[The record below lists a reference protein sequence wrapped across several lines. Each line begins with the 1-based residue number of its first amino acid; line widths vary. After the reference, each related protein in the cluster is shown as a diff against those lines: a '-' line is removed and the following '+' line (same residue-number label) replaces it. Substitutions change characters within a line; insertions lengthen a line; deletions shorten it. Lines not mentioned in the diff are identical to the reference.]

1 MTVTADPSRPSW
13 RRGSRIAAALV
24 LPAFIAAVLSC
35 GTAQGAGLR
44 FGMYPGGVAGQLG
57 PTPAAPK
64 PDDPQK
70 QLAALADLRPPGGPF
85 VVHLYRSYLSD
96 ESDAAEE
103 LEAQKQVERYT
114 SAGYLVEYV
123 VRYRRDD
130 DVDGY
135 VRFLRGLVD
144 RFASNPRFVGL
155 QVANEVNFTVS
166 KDSSD
171 GAYAGAKDALIQ
183 GVIAAHDEAQKRGYD
198 QLEVGFN
205 YVYRLDPQSDQGFW
219 DYLRDQGGPP
229 FAEAVDWIGLDAY
242 PGTFFPPAAT
252 SDQMGPEMVKA
263 LDLIRSY
270 AHGAGIADSVPI
282 HVAENGYPTGAG
294 RSYETQ
300 KAGLEAMVGTVAANS
315 EKYDVSDYRWFDLR
329 DADTSSP
336 NFQQHYGLT
345 EDDYTP
351 KPAYASWK
359 SLIRKLSVRDPVP
372 QPPTPAATRP
382 RLRLRCYYR
391 GVRARVTGP
400 GVVAVTFRARG
411 TTLTDR
417 RAPFTRSIRL
427 RRPRALRVV
436 ALARRADGSSVRL
449 ATRRVC
455 K

>member
-1 MTVTADPSRPSW
+1 
-13 RRGSRIAAALV
+13 
-24 LPAFIAAVLSC
+24 
-35 GTAQGAGLR
+35 
-44 FGMYPGGVAGQLG
+44 
-57 PTPAAPK
+57 
-64 PDDPQK
+64 
-70 QLAALADLRPPGGPF
+70 
-85 VVHLYRSYLSD
+85 
-96 ESDAAEE
+96 
-103 LEAQKQVERYT
+103 
-114 SAGYLVEYV
+114 
-123 VRYRRDD
+123 
-130 DVDGY
+130 
-135 VRFLRGLVD
+135 
-144 RFASNPRFVGL
+144 
-155 QVANEVNFTVS
+155 
-166 KDSSD
+166 
-171 GAYAGAKDALIQ
+171 
-183 GVIAAHDEAQKRGYD
+183 
-198 QLEVGFN
+198 
-205 YVYRLDPQSDQGFW
+205 VYRLDPQSDQGFW

-329 DADTSSP
+329 DADSSSP